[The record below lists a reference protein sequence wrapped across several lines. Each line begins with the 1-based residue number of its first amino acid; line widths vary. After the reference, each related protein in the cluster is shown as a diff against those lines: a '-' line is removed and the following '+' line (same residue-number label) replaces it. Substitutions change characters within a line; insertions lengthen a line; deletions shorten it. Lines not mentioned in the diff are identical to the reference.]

1 MAGKGYISVVA
12 GKEFNFG
19 ELFAMVREYFANE
32 LSVDGFH
39 DIVVQLTGV
48 IQTFV
53 SEIDPSDF
61 KQSHAYEALAYAT
74 LATFFL
80 REYAKF
86 NDREYAEVQSELADA
101 WSQLMMMLDAK
112 GIEVTIP
119 FPS

>member
-19 ELFAMVREYFANE
+19 ELLAMVREYFA
-32 LSVDGFH
+32 
-39 DIVVQLTGV
+39 
-48 IQTFV
+48 
-53 SEIDPSDF
+53 
-61 KQSHAYEALAYAT
+61 
-74 LATFFL
+74 L

-86 NDREYAEVQSELADA
+86 NNREYAEVQTEFADA